1 MGESSRLSDIRHGS
15 DNILTKCIHCGHE
28 LPAGAA
34 FCPYCETQQT
44 DTVALQAPRRKRK
57 LIIAVIAAMLAA
69 ALAIFL
75 AVRSRLPET
84 YEDSKIISYPIK
96 GKTVD
101 VMVSFNLNT
110 AFGED
115 AVIDKSVKLPRGE
128 NGAHPLWLCVDSSD
142 DPSLKDAFAEQIE
155 SCSIEAVPVD
165 REASSQHESTP
176 MEISGPQPVEDDSLG
191 PVWYGEV
198 FYTSDNGSNEFRWT
212 IHMKNGDKLLLSQTL
227 TCTELPVVNL
237 HYSTTPLE
245 TVDEIKAAIETV
257 SDDTILN
264 LTLPP
269 VTYDEPLIL
278 SERTVSLH
286 GTTDSGKTTTF
297 SRTIEIHNRIPAPV
311 NLSGI
316 VFDGDGGNGIL
327 AYETVEVNHCTF
339 RGWDVGLN
347 AEEGSWPVIEYCT
360 FEKNKTGLCF
370 NSTTCTASTDGCYQ
384 NTFRNNEIGAH
395 IIQVPMDQPFEFV
408 ECTFEGNGEDVI
420 K

>member
-128 NGAHPLWLCVDSSD
+128 NGAHPL
-142 DPSLKDAFAEQIE
+142 
-155 SCSIEAVPVD
+155 
-165 REASSQHESTP
+165 
-176 MEISGPQPVEDDSLG
+176 
-191 PVWYGEV
+191 
-198 FYTSDNGSNEFRWT
+198 
-212 IHMKNGDKLLLSQTL
+212 
-227 TCTELPVVNL
+227 
-237 HYSTTPLE
+237 
-245 TVDEIKAAIETV
+245 
-257 SDDTILN
+257 
-264 LTLPP
+264 
-269 VTYDEPLIL
+269 
-278 SERTVSLH
+278 
-286 GTTDSGKTTTF
+286 
-297 SRTIEIHNRIPAPV
+297 
-311 NLSGI
+311 
-316 VFDGDGGNGIL
+316 
-327 AYETVEVNHCTF
+327 
-339 RGWDVGLN
+339 
-347 AEEGSWPVIEYCT
+347 
-360 FEKNKTGLCF
+360 
-370 NSTTCTASTDGCYQ
+370 
-384 NTFRNNEIGAH
+384 
-395 IIQVPMDQPFEFV
+395 
-408 ECTFEGNGEDVI
+408 
-420 K
+420 